1 MTIHLGSLPD
11 LPAHVRTVVLIG
23 GRSSDHLKEIARRL
37 EFRGCAAFR
46 IEAAGDLQPRW
57 FVDVEEVGVLVG
69 AEDLESEVRTVIDRL
84 HQFAAAAA
92 RGMLEGVAR

>member
-1 MTIHLGSLPD
+1 
-11 LPAHVRTVVLIG
+11 
-23 GRSSDHLKEIARRL
+23 
-37 EFRGCAAFR
+37 
-46 IEAAGDLQPRW
+46 
-57 FVDVEEVGVLVG
+57 VGVLVG